1 MDAPAEG
8 NISVKSP
15 PYFALK
21 VKRDTRGTRSILV
34 EWTGEV
40 TIAGQGYRVIG
51 RGKEGTFQIP
61 ANLVDRYPAALAVRV
76 LILNANG
83 KAYELDRVYRLD

>member
-1 MDAPAEG
+1 
-8 NISVKSP
+8 
-15 PYFALK
+15 LK
-21 VKRDTRGTRSILV
+21 VKRDTHGTRSILV

-51 RGKEGTFQIP
+51 RGKEGTFRIP
-61 ANLVDRYPAALAVRV
+61 ANIVDRYPATLAVRV

-83 KAYELDRVYRLD
+83 KAYELDRVYRLTE

>member
-1 MDAPAEG
+1 
-8 NISVKSP
+8 
-15 PYFALK
+15 
-21 VKRDTRGTRSILV
+21 V

-40 TIAGQGYRVIG
+40 TIAGQGYRVLG

-61 ANLVDRYPAALAVRV
+61 ANLLERYPGVIAVRV

-83 KAYELDRVYRLD
+83 KAYELDRVYRLME

>member
-1 MDAPAEG
+1 MW
-8 NISVKSP
+8 
-15 PYFALK
+15 FALK
-21 VKRDTRGTRSILV
+21 VKRDTRATRSLLV

-51 RGKEGTFQIP
+51 RGTEGTFQIP
-61 ANLVDRYPAALAVRV
+61 TNLTERLPASLAVRV

-83 KAYELDRVYRLD
+83 KAYAMDKVYRLVE